1 MSDRSDLD
9 DLVAVSDESDERL
22 SEQLEALRAEKR
34 ESVRMTE
41 VLNGVN
47 DLIHSSLDSDR
58 IMQMVVERAVEA
70 FGVDA
75 AFVLLREGDRLRI
88 GYASGFPDESLEFS
102 LPVVECPAFERVV
115 VTRHPLVFNDLATA
129 GVDGPRF
136 ATILGAASALYV
148 PLIVR
153 GEGIGILS
161 LCYLERMRDFSRT
174 QIDHARKLATSIG
187 LALENARL
195 YKTEH
200 DIAQVLQRALID
212 VRTSIPHLEIAY
224 VYRSADA
231 MTGSVGGDFCDIFEI
246 DAARVGILVGDVSGK
261 GIGAAV
267 LTSLLKN
274 SIGAYAMDGAGPAS
288 SLEKSNR
295 IAAARTAAWIFAT
308 VFLAI
313 LDRSTGELRYAG
325 AGHPPLLVRRHDNGV
340 EQFPSGGPILGAF
353 ETARFTE
360 GMTVLVPGDTIV
372 LYTDGITEARRGA
385 ELYGGDRLL
394 EAIASGDPRPR
405 KLINAVVEDVTA
417 FARGNLN
424 DDAVMLAVRYAPE

>member
-1 MSDRSDLD
+1 MSDRVEIDE
-9 DLVAVSDESDERL
+9 LVSVGGESEEGL

-58 IMQMVVERAVEA
+58 IMQAVVDRVVEA

-88 GYASGFPDESLEFS
+88 GYASGFPKESLDLS
-102 LPVVECPAFERVV
+102 LPVAECPVFERVV
-115 VTRHPLVFNDLATA
+115 VTRHPLVFNDLTSL
-129 GVDGPRF
+129 GLDGPRF
-136 ATILGAASALYV
+136 AMSLGAASALYV

-246 DAARVGILVGDVSGK
+246 DRNRVGILVGDVSGK

-288 SLEKSNR
+288 ALEKSNR

-313 LDRSTGELRYAG
+313 LDRSTGEMRYAG
-325 AGHPPLLVRRHDNGV
+325 AGHPPLLVRRHDDAI

-353 ETARFTE
+353 ETARFIE
-360 GMTVLVPGDTIV
+360 GSTVLEPGDTII

-385 ELYGGDRLL
+385 ELYGGERLL
-394 EAIASGDPRPR
+394 EAIASGDSRPR
-405 KLINAVVEDVTA
+405 RLINGVVEDVTT